1 MKGGA
6 VNKDRRILF
15 HLEKDILPVEELQ
28 TCISE
33 FFAMIQSA
41 SEDCLSDVK
50 WFAEIQQGS
59 VALATYPSSDTETD
73 EEIDQCLG
81 TIRRDFKLIQGGKS
95 PSTFTKKTMQHY
107 EAMTRLFKSE
117 KGLSGNPTI
126 DVTYPSSSE
135 REPIAMVDYS
145 MPTRPKTI
153 DRSFGTA
160 YGEVK
165 TLYASGRPFFAL
177 YDEASGKRIKVYY
190 DDALLDTV
198 RSCYRSNY
206 VRVTGDISFN
216 KDGTKR
222 DIVAKDIQ
230 VVERPETVSLADL
243 FGIWGDAE

>member
-1 MKGGA
+1 M
-6 VNKDRRILF
+6 NKDRRILF
-15 HLEKDILPVEELQ
+15 HLEKDVLPVEELQ

-81 TIRRDFKLIQGGKS
+81 IIRSDFKLIQGGKN

-107 EAMTRLFKSE
+107 EAMTRLFKGE
-117 KGLSGNPTI
+117 NGLSGNPTI
-126 DVTYPSSSE
+126 DISYPGSHE

-145 MPTRPKTI
+145 VPVKTKTI
-153 DRSFGTA
+153 DRSFGTT

-165 TLYASGRPFFAL
+165 TLYASAKPFFAL
-177 YDEASGKRIKVYY
+177 YDEASSKRVKVYY

-216 KDGTKR
+216 EDGTKH
-222 DIVAKDIQ
+222 DIVAQDIQ
-230 VVERPETVSLADL
+230 VVERPETISLADL

>member
-1 MKGGA
+1 M
-6 VNKDRRILF
+6 NKDRRVIF

-50 WFAEIQQGS
+50 WFAEIQRGS

-81 TIRRDFKLIQGGKS
+81 TIRGDLKLIWGGKN
-95 PSTFTKKTMQHY
+95 PSTLTRKTMQHY
-107 EAMTRLFKSE
+107 EAMTHLFKSDN
-117 KGLSGNPTI
+117 GLSGNPTI
-126 DVTYPSSSE
+126 DVSYPSSSE

-145 MPTRPKTI
+145 VPIRPKTI
-153 DRSFGTA
+153 GHSFGTA

-190 DDALLDTV
+190 ADELLDTV
-198 RSCYRSNY
+198 RSCYRSDY

-216 KDGTKR
+216 EDGTKR

-230 VVERPETVSLADL
+230 VIERPETVSLADL

>member
-1 MKGGA
+1 MTE
-6 VNKDRRILF
+6 NKKTVPKATLHRYPVYLKALRKLKASGVTRIMSR
-15 HLEKDILPVEELQ
+15 EL
-28 TCISE
+28 
-33 FFAMIQSA
+33 A
-41 SEDCLSDVK
+41 SYVSIES
-50 WFAEIQQGS
+50 
-59 VALATYPSSDTETD
+59 T
-73 EEIDQCLG
+73 

-117 KGLSGNPTI
+117 NGLSGNPTI

-216 KDGTKR
+216 EDGTKR

>member
-1 MKGGA
+1 M
-6 VNKDRRILF
+6 NKDRKILF

-41 SEDCLSDVK
+41 SEDCLSNVK

-59 VALATYPSSDTETD
+59 VALATYPFSDIETD

-95 PSTFTKKTMQHY
+95 PSTFTKKTLQHY
-107 EAMTRLFKSE
+107 EAMTRLFISE

-126 DVTYPSSSE
+126 DVLYPSSNE
-135 REPIAMVDYS
+135 HDPIAMVDYS
-145 MPTRPKTI
+145 APAESKTI

-177 YDEASGKRIKVYY
+177 YDETSGKRIKVYY
-190 DDALLDTV
+190 DDTLLDTV

-216 KDGTKR
+216 EDGTKR
-222 DIVAKDIQ
+222 DILAKDIQ
-230 VVERPETVSLADL
+230 VVERPDTVSLYDL
-243 FGIWGDAE
+243 FGIWSDAE

>member
-1 MKGGA
+1 M
-6 VNKDRRILF
+6 NKNRRILF
-15 HLEKDILPVEELQ
+15 HLEKDILPIEELQ

-41 SEDCLSDVK
+41 SEDCLSDVR

-81 TIRRDFKLIQGGKS
+81 AIRRDFKLIQGGKS
-95 PSTFTKKTMQHY
+95 PSTFTWKTMQHY
-107 EAMTRLFKSE
+107 EAMTRLFKSDG
-117 KGLSGNPTI
+117 GLTGNPTI
-126 DVTYPSSSE
+126 SVSYPSSNE

-145 MPTRPKTI
+145 VPTRPKTV
-153 DRSFGTA
+153 DHSFGTA

-165 TLYASGRPFFAL
+165 TLYASRRPFFAL
-177 YDEASGKRIKVYY
+177 YDEASGRRIRVYY
-190 DDALLDTV
+190 DDGLLDTV
-198 RSCYRSNY
+198 RSCYRSDY

-216 KDGTKR
+216 EDGTKR

-230 VVERPETVSLADL
+230 VVERPKTLSLADL
-243 FGIWGDAE
+243 FGIWGDAK

>member
-1 MKGGA
+1 M
-6 VNKDRRILF
+6 NKDRRILF

-81 TIRRDFKLIQGGKS
+81 TIRRDFKLIQGGKH

-117 KGLSGNPTI
+117 EGLSGNPTI
-126 DVTYPSSSE
+126 DVSYPSSNE

-145 MPTRPKTI
+145 VPTKPKII

-177 YDEASGKRIKVYY
+177 YDEASGKRIKVFYE
-190 DDALLDTV
+190 DDLLDTV

-216 KDGTKR
+216 EDGTKR
-222 DIVAKDIQ
+222 DIVARDIQ
-230 VVERPETVSLADL
+230 VIERPGAVSLADL
-243 FGIWGDAE
+243 FGIWGDAQ

>member
-1 MKGGA
+1 M
-6 VNKDRRILF
+6 NRDRRILF
-15 HLEKDILPVEELQ
+15 HLEKDILPVDELQ
-28 TCISE
+28 TCITE

-50 WFAEIQQGS
+50 WFAEIQKGS
-59 VALATYPSSDTETD
+59 IALATYPSSETETE

-81 TIRRDFKLIQGGKS
+81 TIRRDFMLIQGGKT
-95 PSTFTKKTMQHY
+95 PTTFTRKTVRHY
-107 EAMTRLFKSE
+107 EAMIRLFKTDN
-117 KGLSGNPTI
+117 GLSGNPTI
-126 DVTYPSSSE
+126 DVTYPSGGV

-145 MPTRPKTI
+145 APVRSATI

-160 YGEVK
+160 YGKVK
-165 TLYASGRPFFAL
+165 ALYASGRPFFAL

-190 DDALLDTV
+190 DDDLLNTV
-198 RSCYRSNY
+198 RSCYRSDY

-216 KDGTKR
+216 EDGTKR

-230 VVERPETVSLADL
+230 ILERPATVSLAAL

>member
-1 MKGGA
+1 M
-6 VNKDRRILF
+6 NKDRKILF

-33 FFAMIQSA
+33 FFAMVQSA

-59 VALATYPSSDTETD
+59 VALATYPSSETETD

-81 TIRRDFKLIQGGKS
+81 TIRRDFKLIQGGKN
-95 PSTFTKKTMQHY
+95 PTTFTRKTMQHY
-107 EAMTRLFKSE
+107 EAMTRLFKTE
-117 KGLSGNPTI
+117 GGLSGNPTI
-126 DVTYPSSSE
+126 DVSYPSSGV

-145 MPTRPKTI
+145 VPAKPVAT

-190 DDALLDTV
+190 GDDLLDTV
-198 RSCYRSNY
+198 RACYRSDY
-206 VRVTGDISFN
+206 VRVTGDIAFN
-216 KDGTKR
+216 GDGTKR
-222 DIVAKDIQ
+222 DMVAKDIQ
-230 VVERPETVSLADL
+230 VVERPEAVSLADL
-243 FGIWGDAE
+243 FGIWGDAK